1 MMIGELKGLTMN
13 RDGSQNVTITIKG
26 DFRAGF
32 DALRG
37 KPLDIEVK
45 EHKPRRSLD
54 ANAYAWVLID
64 KIAEKTHIKKSEV
77 YRQAIR
83 EIGGV
88 STTICLQNK
97 AVEWFCQCWAMKGSG
112 WQTETEPSTL
122 EGCTRVIAYYGSSVY
137 DTKQMSALIDSLIQD
152 AEALG
157 IETITPQEKA
167 RLLAQY
173 GRKHE

>member
-1 MMIGELKGLTMN
+1 MMIGELKDLTMN

-88 STTICLQNK
+88 STTICLLDK
-97 AVEWFCQCWAMKGSG
+97 AVDFFRQCWELKGTG
-112 WQTETEPSTL
+112 WQTEAEPSKL
-122 EGCTRVIAYYGSSVY
+122 PGCTNVTAYYGSSVY
-137 DTKQMSALIDSLIQD
+137 DTRQMALLIDNLIQD

-157 IETITPQEKA
+157 IETITPQDKA

>member
-1 MMIGELKGLTMN
+1 MMIGELKDLTMN
-13 RDGSQNVTITIKG
+13 RDGSQNITVTIKG

-88 STTICLQNK
+88 STTICLLDK
-97 AVEWFCQCWAMKGSG
+97 AVDFFRQC
-112 WQTETEPSTL
+112 
-122 EGCTRVIAYYGSSVY
+122 
-137 DTKQMSALIDSLIQD
+137 
-152 AEALG
+152 
-157 IETITPQEKA
+157 
-167 RLLAQY
+167 
-173 GRKHE
+173 